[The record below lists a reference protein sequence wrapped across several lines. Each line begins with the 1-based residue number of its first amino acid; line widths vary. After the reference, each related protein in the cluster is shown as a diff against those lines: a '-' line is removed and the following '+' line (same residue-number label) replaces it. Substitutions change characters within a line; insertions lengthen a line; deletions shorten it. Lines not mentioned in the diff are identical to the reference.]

1 MQPRTEV
8 AIAMGTFAVLALIAL
23 EAGQRRRGAVDTD
36 PRSSS
41 YLSGA
46 RGLRA
51 MAEVIER
58 MGGRV
63 VRWRGRTQALQAEAA
78 EPATLVVADPS
89 VTLHADDVL
98 TILDWSASGG
108 DLVLGGEG
116 TTPVMRCLGY
126 SPRLLVLDSVRV
138 RAPSGRSAGWVH
150 AELRKEV
157 DAEVTIRD
165 GPLRPGSEA
174 VVCPPAAISSADT
187 VLRSVDG
194 APVAVR
200 LTRRDTVTATRDGSS
215 TILLL
220 SDMALLNN
228 RGLREAEIP
237 EILLGGMLSR
247 SRTVVFDEYHQ
258 GFAQQ
263 GSVASAAIAWT
274 RSSPW
279 GWLFWQLAI
288 VGLLAFVAGAVRFGP
303 VRVGVPRQRRSP
315 LEHVKALATALA
327 AAKGHDV
334 AITSLVQGLR
344 RRLQARS
351 GAERNALA
359 AEPWLPW
366 AQRLEQGGR
375 TPELRDRARRL
386 TQFGTPGQPNS
397 AVQDAANAVEDV
409 WEALHR

>member
-23 EAGQRRRGAVDTD
+23 EAAPRRRGAVDTD

-41 YLSGA
+41 YLSGPQ
-46 RGLRA
+46 GLRA
-51 MAEVIER
+51 MAEVVER
-58 MGGRV
+58 MGVRV

-89 VTLHADDVL
+89 VTLRADDVL

-138 RAPSGRSAGWVH
+138 RAPSGRDAGWVH
-150 AELRKEV
+150 AELRKEI

-165 GPLRPGSEA
+165 GPLSSGADA
-174 VVCPPAAISSADT
+174 VVCPPAAISAADT

-200 LTRRDTVTATRDGSS
+200 LTRRDTVTMTRDGSS

-237 EILLGGMLSR
+237 EILLGSLLSR
-247 SRTVVFDEYHQ
+247 SRAVVFDEYHQ
-258 GFAQQ
+258 GFAQR

-279 GWLFWQLAI
+279 GWLFWQWAI

-303 VRVGVPRQRRSP
+303 VRVGVTRKRRSP

-327 AAKGHDV
+327 AARGHDV
-334 AITSLVQGLR
+334 AIASLVQGLR

-351 GAERNALA
+351 GAERTALA

-366 AQRLEQGGR
+366 AQRLEKGGR

-397 AVQDAANAVEDV
+397 AVQDAAHAVEDV